1 MMFDWLSVALAVAGV
16 VGVGGAVALFFLAP
30 ALLEVLVAGAQ
41 KILGAILATRLGCAL
56 LAAAAAA
63 IAADQYR
70 EHAAAVQC
78 RAVIAARDQEADRRA
93 RQRDADQSALA
104 DRDAQQGLAVLE
116 RQSAKDQ
123 GAIEALRAADAVCH
137 PIMPDELR

>member
-41 KILGAILATRLGCAL
+41 RILGAILATRLGCAL
-56 LAAAAAA
+56 LAAALAA

-78 RAVIAARDQEADRRA
+78 RAVIAARDREAERRA
-93 RQRDADQSALA
+93 EQRDADASALA
-104 DRDAQQGLAVLE
+104 EGDARQRLAALG
-116 RQSAKDQ
+116 RQSAQDQ
-123 GAIEALRAADAVCH
+123 AATRAMRAADAACH
-137 PIMPDELR
+137 PITPDQLR